1 MINGDLFSQVLQE
14 YRPDPNTLVKKRQ
27 EILKELGNKLGA
39 PVVAYIANT
48 THPISSM
55 MQPDVDSVI
64 DFVKVASKSSKE
76 LYLILESSGGD
87 GNVAEKL
94 LHVFR
99 EVFTKSFNVIVPNSA
114 KSAATML
121 SIGADKIIMG
131 TTSELGPIDPQIAVT
146 LPTGQLQYVPAKS
159 ITGALTKIKED
170 IEKNEKLATMYYPV
184 LQQIRPETIKFCED
198 AIAFSTSF
206 AKRWLE
212 KGAMKGKPKKD
223 LERTA
228 KELTT
233 GDRFNMHGSVI
244 NHEEAKKDLG
254 LNVEFWDQK
263 DEKWQLLWN
272 YYLRAKASFQ
282 MNPNAAKL
290 FETVETS
297 VTMNVQII
305 PMQGVQPVK

>member
-1 MINGDLFSQVLQE
+1 MTNDDLFSQILQE
-14 YRPDPNTLVKKRQ
+14 YRPDPNILVKKRQ
-27 EILKELGNKLGA
+27 ESLKELENKLGA

-48 THPISSM
+48 MHPISAM
-55 MQPDVDSVI
+55 MQADVDSVM
-64 DFVKVASKSSKE
+64 DFVKVASRNSKE
-76 LYLILESSGGD
+76 VYLILESSGGD

-94 LHVFR
+94 LHAFR
-99 EVFTKSFNVIVPNSA
+99 EVFTESFNVIVPNYA

-121 SIGADKIIMG
+121 SIGADKIVMG
-131 TTSELGPIDPQIAVT
+131 TNSELGPIDPQIAVT
-146 LPTGQLQYVPAKS
+146 LPTGQSQYVPAKS
-159 ITGALTKIKED
+159 ITGTLTKIKED
-170 IEKNEKLATMYYPV
+170 IEKNEKLSTMYYPV

-223 LERTA
+223 LEKTA
-228 KELTT
+228 RELTT

-244 NHEEAKKDLG
+244 NHEEAKEELG
-254 LNVEFWDQK
+254 LNVEFWDQN
-263 DEKWQLLWN
+263 DERWQLLWN

-290 FETVETS
+290 FETTETS
-297 VTMNVQII
+297 VTMNVQVI
-305 PMQGVQPVK
+305 PTQGVQPIK